1 MHAEAFSS
9 GELKHGSLALIDNK
23 VGIIGLLTQKD
34 VSNIM
39 RTNLLEA
46 SSRGGNIY
54 TFAKKEL
61 SKQDNFILND
71 LPIYIMPLSLLV
83 CMQLLSFFVAK
94 IKNNEIDT
102 PRNLAKSV
110 TVE

>member
-1 MHAEAFSS
+1 MSS
-9 GELKHGSLALIDNK
+9 LCNK
-23 VGIIGLLTQKD
+23 ILFI
-34 VSNIM
+34 
-39 RTNLLEA
+39 
-46 SSRGGNIY
+46 SSFKFIKSWDILF
-54 TFAKKEL
+54 FAKKEL

-102 PRNLAKSV
+102 PRNLANKLTITSV
-110 TVE
+110 SVEETKLTLDKYFSFNSK